1 MIIIYTGDVTREETK
16 AELDV
21 GCLQFNVEEI
31 FLSEL
36 DAIAIEQNLTKKINA
51 GEELS
56 DEEQMEFIILPLVY
70 RTKEEKQTCIWRCFE
85 LGKKIPCQELQVFLL
100 SGLLVF
106 TDKVIKREES
116 EKIRRWIMM
125 TKVGRL
131 FEGEKI
137 AYGEK
142 LVAEALEQQKRK
154 EKQSLMEIAKKM
166 MKRGMSTAEIQG
178 CITNLTYEEIERLK
192 A

>member
-1 MIIIYTGDVTREETK
+1 M
-16 AELDV
+16 
-21 GCLQFNVEEI
+21 
-31 FLSEL
+31 
-36 DAIAIEQNLTKKINA
+36 
-51 GEELS
+51 
-56 DEEQMEFIILPLVY
+56 
-70 RTKEEKQTCIWRCFE
+70 
-85 LGKKIPCQELQVFLL
+85 GKKIPCQELQVFLL

-106 TDKVIKREES
+106 TDKVIEREES

-131 FEGEKI
+131 FEEEKI

-142 LVAEALEQQKRK
+142 LVAEALEQQERK